1 MDFRGQVWKRVWKIV
16 CFGLKLG
23 QDLENRAAYPY
34 RKFREV
40 SPTPPPPPT
49 TPGSITSHCAG
60 NAQGAGELKPNFST
74 EVVSVVVLFQG
85 WILQKISAY
94 CGATDHP
101 KESLQQNN
109 LSLPML
115 PLLFSASKVVYS
127 RISFAAVV
135 WARHVAWR
143 AQTTAAKETTTV
155 QARVLLLEAIF
166 TSVLRICK
174 FIKSGKMLS
183 CCASLYEF
191 WFLWQQVR
199 S

>member
-1 MDFRGQVWKRVWKIV
+1 MFWSEIGSGFGEPGGIPLSKIP
-16 CFGLKLG
+16 
-23 QDLENRAAYPY
+23 RSIP
-34 RKFREV
+34 
-40 SPTPPPPPT
+40 PPPPPPT

-135 WARHVAWR
+135 WARHVA
-143 AQTTAAKETTTV
+143 
-155 QARVLLLEAIF
+155 
-166 TSVLRICK
+166 
-174 FIKSGKMLS
+174 
-183 CCASLYEF
+183 
-191 WFLWQQVR
+191 
-199 S
+199 